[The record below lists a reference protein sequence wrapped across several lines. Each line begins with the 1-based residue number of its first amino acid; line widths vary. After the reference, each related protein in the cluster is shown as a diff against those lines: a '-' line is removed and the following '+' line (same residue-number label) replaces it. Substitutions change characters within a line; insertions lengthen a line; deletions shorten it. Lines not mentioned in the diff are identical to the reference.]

1 MQNPSPADKPG
12 GRSPW
17 RDRLYT
23 VIFEADTPTG
33 RLFDICLIW
42 AILISVAA
50 VMLDSVTRIQVDYGS
65 LLRGIEWVLTVLF
78 TIEYIFRLYSARSA
92 VRYARSFYGIVDLLA
107 ILPTWI
113 SIFLV
118 GAHSLLVI
126 RALRLLRI
134 FRILKLR
141 QFLGEAESLITALKN
156 SRRKIII
163 FVGGV
168 LTLILIMGTAMYMI
182 EGGANGFTS
191 IPRSIYWAIV
201 TMTTVGYG
209 DIAPQTVLGQFL
221 ASIMM
226 IIGYAI
232 IAVPTGIVSVEL
244 ARAGQV
250 PVELSTC
257 PGCSRPGHDPDDS
270 YCRFCGSKL

>member
-1 MQNPSPADKPG
+1 MQNPTTTDQPG
-12 GRSPW
+12 VRSPW
-17 RDRLYT
+17 RDRLHT
-23 VIFEADTPTG
+23 IIFGADTPSG
-33 RLFDICLIW
+33 RLFDICLLW
-42 AILISVAA
+42 AILISVVA
-50 VMLDSVTRIQVDYGS
+50 VMLESVTSIRLKYSD
-65 LLRGIEWVLTVLF
+65 LLRGIEWFLTILF
-78 TIEYIFRLYSARSA
+78 TVEYVFRLISARSA

-107 ILPTWI
+107 VLPTWI

-141 QFLGEAESLITALKN
+141 QFMGEAEILIIALKN
-156 SRRKIII
+156 SRRKIVV

-168 LTLILIMGTAMYMI
+168 LTLILILGTAMYMI
-182 EGGANGFTS
+182 EGEANGFTS

-209 DIAPQTVLGQFL
+209 DIAPHTVLGQFL

-226 IIGYAI
+226 LIGYAI
-232 IAVPTGIVSVEL
+232 IAIPTGIVSVEL
-244 ARAGQV
+244 ARTSQAPADSV
-250 PVELSTC
+250 TC
-257 PGCSRPGHDPDDS
+257 PACARSGQAPEDT

>member
-1 MQNPSPADKPG
+1 MEENRSRSDRPA
-12 GRSPW
+12 RSPW
-17 RDRLYT
+17 RDRLHT
-23 VIFEADTPTG
+23 IIFGAETPAG
-33 RLFDICLIW
+33 RLFDILLIW
-42 AILISVAA
+42 AIVISVIA
-50 VMLDSVTRIQVDYGS
+50 VMLESVELIQIKYGN
-65 LLRGIEWVLTVLF
+65 LLRGIEWVLTILF
-78 TIEYIFRLYSARSA
+78 TIEYVFRLISARSA

-107 ILPTWI
+107 VLPTWI
-113 SIFLV
+113 SIFLA
-118 GAHSLLVI
+118 GAQTLAVI

-134 FRILKLR
+134 FRILKLS
-141 QFLGEAESLITALKN
+141 QFLGEAESLMTALKN
-156 SRRKIII
+156 SRRKIVV

-168 LTLILIMGTAMYMI
+168 LTLILILGTAMYMI
-182 EGGANGFTS
+182 EGAANGFTS

-244 ARAGQV
+244 ARSSQV
-250 PVELSTC
+250 PVDQITC
-257 PGCSRPGHDPDDS
+257 PGCSRSGHAPGDS
-270 YCRFCGSKL
+270 YCRYCGSEL